1 MRDNKIS
8 RPKEFDLQ
16 NREERQIL
24 DSKQLKKA
32 SGSYEFGP
40 DSNSIYEEVSNM
52 SEFIERKEFEQ
63 FEKRIDNNF
72 NNLNSKIDNLPSTFE
87 DKIEKH
93 VSNAKFQL
101 VMWIIGTSI
110 ATGSLLIGAIG
121 LGAKLLGIY

>member
-52 SEFIERKEFEQ
+52 SEFIERKEFDQ